1 MTCCIEPVAE
11 KKKKNPFTVAFI
23 FVVALHARLATVLT
37 GPLCKLQSEAGLGL
51 LAYSLGEVVRKE
63 KTELRLADMETAEIA
78 FDIYGV
84 VFAFSQEH
92 VDKRHLKISRV
103 FPFDC

>member
-11 KKKKNPFTVAFI
+11 KKKNPFTAVFI
-23 FVVALHARLATVLT
+23 FVVAMYARLATVLT

-63 KTELRLADMETAEIA
+63 KTE
-78 FDIYGV
+78 
-84 VFAFSQEH
+84 S
-92 VDKRHLKISRV
+92 
-103 FPFDC
+103 